1 MKKLLLSILFCSV
14 GILCKSQAPHIIPV
28 VVHVMHTG
36 EPIGTIYNP
45 SDEQIKAAIDT
56 LNKVYSGQFAGSELG
71 VGETSIRFQLANR
84 DPNGICTNGI
94 TRDNLAANANYVSK
108 GVRYESNDINCGID
122 DITLKDYNRWNP
134 NLYCNI
140 WLVHKINNNNQAN
153 PNPNCDPYAAFVSSF
168 PNYLQAKDGIV
179 IRSEFISTI
188 FAVMPPQSTRVK
200 TTLAHEIGH
209 YLSLYH
215 VFEEATL
222 LTLSC
227 PPDIQLN
234 CGTIGDRICDIDPVS
249 KIDNLPPRTGLNT
262 CMLFQTN
269 YSDYSERNIMS
280 YSTEPVL
287 FTPDQKTRMLS
298 YLNGFRISLIS
309 NNNALMPPTAD
320 LIITEQTNNN
330 TQFPFSINP
339 RNIIIQYKETNIGA
353 LQAAGNY
360 VSFHLSNDSILTSG
374 ANGDIFLSDTLLAA
388 LNGISST
395 ALLDKLLTIPAGKP
409 IGQYYIFIAADGA
422 GAIVNECSEDNN
434 FATVKIQIVDTNA
447 VSQYRYWFDD
457 NFANAQNGFAG
468 YNNISDLQFELP
480 VTQLSKGVHQFNIM
494 FKETG
499 AGWSS
504 ISSSLFY
511 KPQLVV
517 NGSSKFQYWFDD
529 NFAGAYT
536 QNIPANNNYDYT
548 ALIDVNQL
556 SNGVHTVHYRFLT
569 FGQTW
574 SAVNSTLFYKING
587 SITGINAY
595 QYWFDNNLTDSV
607 TIAVPNASH
616 LTLLADITLP
626 NGFPTGNHTFNIRFK
641 QDGDLWSV
649 VKSDSFYSCS
659 VITNASN
666 NPICNGESVTLSASG
681 AANYTWSGGVLDN
694 IPFYPNATQTY
705 TVTGTSANG
714 CVATSTIVI
723 QVNQQTA
730 STTTSSICYNQIPLL
745 WNGLN
750 IDSSGTYTV
759 PFVNVA
765 GCDSIATLVLNI
777 ISCGQCQPY
786 FTINWTPYTE
796 ALTESQ
802 SWIVTS
808 GTVLIPSGSNVK
820 FDADTSGYVT
830 LNPGFEAEE
839 GAVFVAQAYNGCT
852 QGSPQLPFAK
862 MWNGIFF
869 ESDDIVLYPNP
880 TTGMIHITHDTQIK
894 EIMVYDMGGKLVVQ
908 QKCQGQSSSDV
919 NLSHLPNGVYHVK
932 VDGYNSIKVIKDN

>member
-1 MKKLLLSILFCSV
+1 MRRVLLIILFCSAGFV
-14 GILCKSQAPHIIPV
+14 CRSQALYTIPV

-36 EPIGTIYNP
+36 DPIGTTYNP

-56 LNKVYSGQFAGSELG
+56 LNKIYSGEFSGTELG
-71 VGETSIRFQLANR
+71 VGETNIRFQLANR

-94 TRDNLAANANYVSK
+94 TRDNLAANANYVSN
-108 GVRYESNDINCGID
+108 GVRYESNDVNCGID

-140 WLVHKINNNNQAN
+140 WLVHKINNSGAN
-153 PNPNCDPYAAFVSSF
+153 GCTTNGGFVSSF
-168 PNYLQAKDGIV
+168 PNYDINKDGVVLLAPFVQNI
-179 IRSEFISTI
+179 
-188 FAVMPPQSTRVK
+188 AGQSIMGK

-209 YLSLYH
+209 YLNIYH
-215 VFEEATL
+215 VFESFIPAVSCLWSPL
-222 LTLSC
+222 L
-227 PPDIQLN
+227 
-234 CGTIGDRICDIDPVS
+234 CGILGDECCDTHPVD
-249 KIDNLPPRTGLNT
+249 KFQGAPRTGQLNIL
-262 CMLFQTN
+262 CPSYYYN
-269 YSDYSERNIMS
+269 YDDYSERNIMS
-280 YSTEPVL
+280 YTTEPVL
-287 FTPDQKTRMLS
+287 FTPDQKARMLS
-298 YLNGFRISLIS
+298 YLNGFRNSLIV

-330 TQFPFSINP
+330 TQYPFSINP

-360 VSFHLSNDSILTSG
+360 VSFHLSNDSILTPG

-388 LNGISST
+388 INGISST
-395 ALLDKLLTIPAGKP
+395 ALLNKQLTIPAGKP
-409 IGQYYIFIAADGA
+409 IGQYYIFISADGS

-434 FATVKIQIVDTNA
+434 FATVKINIVDTNSVA
-447 VSQYRYWFDD
+447 QYRYWFDD

-468 YNNISDLQFELP
+468 YNNFSDLEVDLP

-499 AGWSS
+499 SGWSS

-529 NFAGAYT
+529 NFAGAYS
-536 QNIPANNNYDYT
+536 QNIPASNNYDYQ
-548 ALIDVNQL
+548 ALIDVNQIG
-556 SNGVHTVHYRFLT
+556 NGVHTVHYRFLT

-587 SITGINAY
+587 SLTGINAY
-595 QYWFDNNLTDSV
+595 QYWFDNNVADSV
-607 TIAVPNASH
+607 TVIVPDASH
-616 LTLLADITLP
+616 LTLLADINMP

-641 QDGDLWSV
+641 QDGGLWSV
-649 VKSDSFYSCS
+649 VKSDTFYSCS
-659 VITNASN
+659 VIANAST
-666 NPICNGESVTLSASG
+666 NPICNGESVTLTASG
-681 AANYTWSGGVLDN
+681 AANYTWSGGILDN

-705 TVTGTSANG
+705 TVTGTTANG

-730 STTTSSICYNQIPLL
+730 STTTTSICYNQIPLL

-759 PFVNVA
+759 PFVNVV

-777 ISCGQCQPY
+777 ISCGQCQPN

-839 GAVFVAQAYNGCT
+839 GSVFVAQAYNGCT

-862 MWNGIFF
+862 IWNGISL

-894 EIMVYDMGGKLVVQ
+894 EIMIYDMVGKLIIQ
-908 QKCQGQSSSDV
+908 QNCQGQSSSDI

-932 VDGYNSIKVIKDN
+932 VEGYNSIKVIKDN